1 MNNNNN
7 NSTIISSLSGIQEG
21 ISDIIVPDLIIKDD
35 MSAEIVTKLNNMKIQ
50 ADNDIDLF
58 NDLFNDNVLKPKLTK
73 LEVAKTEVKKTEVK
87 KTEVKKTEVKKT
99 EVKKTEVKKT
109 EVNKVVNKDYYI
121 DYEEDDDMEYYY
133 DNFDEYYKE

>member
-87 KTEVKKTEVKKT
+87 KTEV
-99 EVKKTEVKKT
+99 
-109 EVNKVVNKDYYI
+109 NKVVNKDYYI